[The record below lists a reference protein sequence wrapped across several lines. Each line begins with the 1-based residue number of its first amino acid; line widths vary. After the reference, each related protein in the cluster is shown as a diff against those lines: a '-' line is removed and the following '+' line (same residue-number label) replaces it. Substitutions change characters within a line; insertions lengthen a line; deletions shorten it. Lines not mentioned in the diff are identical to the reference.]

1 MSSRPVLGIDIY
13 VYDIYNI
20 CAYSLLV
27 QHTHT
32 EKDRVFT
39 APISTVTIQDL
50 EKKVLYFLFITNKK
64 NHTYNMLFVCFFG
77 NLLTGT
83 YA

>member
-13 VYDIYNI
+13 VYDIYDIYNI

-64 NHTYNMLFVCFFG
+64 ITHIICCLFVFLAIC
-77 NLLTGT
+77 
-83 YA
+83 